1 MVLVDA
7 CGQVAVGCGLWLPAH
22 CPEAAPW
29 SRRSQLHVIR
39 LNLVSLV
46 AGQAAPSAIDS
57 NKDYQFTEAADT
69 EDPEL
74 AAAIAASLSDVA
86 QTSATSQPDVMA
98 ASPLPC
104 DPGPEPARGP
114 GVAHKPQLSQGNRY
128 NKGFCVCC

>member
-1 MVLVDA
+1 MVLVGA

-29 SRRSQLHVIR
+29 SRGSQLHVIR
-39 LNLVSLV
+39 LNLAPLV

-57 NKDYQFTEAADT
+57 KVDYQPTEAADA

-74 AAAIAASLSDVA
+74 AAAIAASLSNVA
-86 QTSATSQPDVMA
+86 QTSATSQPEVVA

-114 GVAHKPQLSQGNRY
+114 GVAQKPQLSQENRY
-128 NKGFCVCC
+128 NKGFCVYC